1 MCKDASTIKL
11 LCDVKHVAL
20 RAEMALIFV
29 PIAEWQ

>member
-20 RAEMALIFV
+20 RVGMAWIFA
-29 PIAEWQ
+29 PIVEWQ